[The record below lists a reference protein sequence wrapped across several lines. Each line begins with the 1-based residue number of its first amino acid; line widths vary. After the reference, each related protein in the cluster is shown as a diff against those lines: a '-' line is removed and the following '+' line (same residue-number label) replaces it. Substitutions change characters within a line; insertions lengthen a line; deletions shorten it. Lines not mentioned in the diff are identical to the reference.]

1 MPKFPNFA
9 DRIKSLSGSIFE
21 KYHSRMKKMGEKL
34 VRLHIGDSYLSP
46 TYRLPVDDLFL
57 RENPGFNRYCNT
69 FGILELRNVLV
80 EKLKTDNN
88 FSNITE
94 DEILITNGA
103 TNALNISVQ
112 TIVNPGEDVLVLTPC
127 WPFFFGMVR
136 MAGGN
141 IIEAPFYTMLY
152 QEPDLNLRDYLDDFL
167 TENTV
172 AVYFNTP
179 NNPSGKV
186 VDKNQQ
192 EQIAQWVQKNDLWLI
207 SDEAYDGMTYD
218 NNSHVSIGSFPGMFE
233 RTISIFTFSKVFMF
247 AGLRLGYVV
256 SSKKN
261 TTNLNKVAVHQ
272 LYSPSTLAQQMM
284 VNPVKTRCDWK
295 DEFVRH
301 SQTLRD
307 LCIEKLNIS
316 VQIPEA
322 GYYLFFSIEVFIK
335 EKTYWEMMDTLIE
348 NGVSVAPGKEF
359 GSDYADYIRLCFTGE
374 PPDRLKIGIERL
386 NTILGI

>member
-1 MPKFPNFA
+1 
-9 DRIKSLSGSIFE
+9 
-21 KYHSRMKKMGEKL
+21 MKKMGEKL
-34 VRLHIGDSYLSP
+34 IKLHIGDSYLSP
-46 TYRLPVDDLFL
+46 TYRLPIDTLFL
-57 RENPGFNRYCNT
+57 QENPGFNRYCNT
-69 FGILELRNVLV
+69 FGIPELRNVLV
-80 EKLKTDNN
+80 EKLKIDNN
-88 FSNITE
+88 FSNITF

-103 TNALNISVQ
+103 TNALNISLQ
-112 TIVNPGEDVLVLTPC
+112 NIVNPGEDVLVLTPC

-141 IIEAPFYTMLY
+141 VIEVPFYTMLY
-152 QEPDLNLRDYLDDFL
+152 RDPNLDLKDYLDDFL

-192 EQIAQWVQKNDLWLI
+192 KQIAQWIQKHNLWLI

-218 NNSHVSIGSFPGMFE
+218 DNSHLSIGSLPRMFE
-233 RTISIFTFSKVFMF
+233 QTISIFTFSKVYMF

-256 SSKKN
+256 SSKEN
-261 TTNLNKVAVHQ
+261 ITNLNKVAVHQ

-284 VNPVKTRCDWK
+284 VNPVKTRHDWK
-295 DEFVRH
+295 SEFVTH
-301 SQTLRD
+301 SQSLRD
-307 LCIEKLNIS
+307 LCINKLRIS

-322 GYYLFFSIEVFIK
+322 GYYLLFSIK
-335 EKTYWEMMDTLIE
+335 DLLKGKNYWDIMDTCIE

-359 GSDYADYIRLCFTGE
+359 GSHYSDYIRLCFTGE
-374 PPDRLKIGIERL
+374 PPDRLEVGIERL
-386 NTILGI
+386 NSILGI